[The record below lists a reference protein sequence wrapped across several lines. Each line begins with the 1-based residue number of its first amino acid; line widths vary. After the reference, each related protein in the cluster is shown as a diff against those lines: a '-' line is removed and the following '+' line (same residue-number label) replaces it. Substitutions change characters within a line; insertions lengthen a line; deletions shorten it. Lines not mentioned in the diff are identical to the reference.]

1 MNVQMMEGL
10 LGTSSNITLAG
21 TPMSVYRQ
29 ASAEG
34 DTEKMKRALGY
45 TGECTEKAV
54 KYQEKLDKGMKAESK
69 AEKEKAELEREAA
82 IEKRR
87 EERKRAE
94 EGAEPGCPQGTDL
107 VQISEAAKAALK
119 NNKPAEAEEPIESEP
134 VTNTPAG
141 EIAAA
146 PVEAEPTVSFTA

>member
-1 MNVQMMEGL
+1 MSYKRSLSVILMVILTVLAAGSVSRPVYAE
-10 LGTSSNITLAG
+10 TTLE
-21 TPMSVYRQ
+21 RL
-29 ASAEG
+29 
-34 DTEKMKRALGY
+34 K
-45 TGECTEKAV
+45 KA
-54 KYQEKLDKGMKAESK
+54 K

-94 EGAEPGCPQGTDL
+94 EGAEPGRPQGTDL

-119 NNKPAEAEEPIESEP
+119 NNKPAEAAEPIESEP
-134 VTNTPAG
+134 VTYTPAG